1 MVLGSSSARA
11 QSLPNAANPLPD
23 SSPATTA
30 DFNRRLEQLR
40 RSVSTQMNGAVS
52 AEYRIGSQDLLEVNV
67 FDAPELNR
75 SLRVSANGEISLPLV
90 GAIQATGLTAREVEN
105 SLESKLRIYMNDP
118 HVGVLVTGVESHP
131 VSVLGAVNQPGVFQ
145 IRGPK
150 TLLEMLSM
158 AQGLTDEAGDQVL
171 VMRGAGVDSTASDVA
186 KDVAKDASND
196 ASNNDP
202 PASSAPVAPM
212 ASTAAAG
219 TASSA
224 VKTESATTD
233 PNTIQIDLRQL
244 LDSADPRYNVP
255 IYPGDIVKVKR
266 AGIVY
271 VVGSVMKPG
280 GFTMRTN
287 EQMSVLKAVALAEG
301 LTSTSSKGH
310 TRIIRTDPITGE
322 RSEIPVDLGK
332 ILAGKLPDMPLKAA
346 DIVFVPKSGTKAAL
360 YRGSEAAIA
369 TASGVI
375 IFHP

>member
-1 MVLGSSSARA
+1 MVLGPSSARA
-11 QSLPNAANPLPD
+11 QSLPKPAYPLPD
-23 SSPATTA
+23 SSPATTE

-145 IRGPK
+145 VRGPK

-158 AQGLTDEAGDQVL
+158 AQGLTDEAGDKVL
-171 VMRGAGVDSTASDVA
+171 VMRGAGVDSAAPDVA
-186 KDVAKDASND
+186 KDVAKDASNP
-196 ASNNDP
+196 ASEHASKDDP
-202 PASSAPVAPM
+202 PASST
-212 ASTAAAG
+212 STAAAS
-219 TASSA
+219 TANA
-224 VKTESATTD
+224 AAKTESATTD
-233 PNTIQIDLRQL
+233 PNTIQIDLRLL

-255 IYPGDIVKVKR
+255 IYPGDIVKVNK

-271 VVGSVMKPG
+271 VVGSVTKPG

-332 ILAGKLPDMPLKAA
+332 VLAGKLPDVPLKAA

>member
-11 QSLPNAANPLPD
+11 QSLPKPAYPLPD
-23 SSPATTA
+23 SSPATTE

-40 RSVSTQMNGAVS
+40 HSVSAQTSGAVS

-90 GAIQATGLTAREVEN
+90 GAIQASGLTAREVEN
-105 SLESKLRIYMNDP
+105 SLESRLRIYMNDP

-145 IRGPK
+145 VRGPK

-158 AQGLTDEAGDQVL
+158 AQGLTDEAGDKVL
-171 VMRGAGVDSTASDVA
+171 VMRGAGVDSPAP
-186 KDVAKDASND
+186 DVAKDASND
-196 ASNNDP
+196 DP
-202 PASSAPVAPM
+202 PASSTSMAPTSA
-212 ASTAAAG
+212 ASTAD
-219 TASSA
+219 
-224 VKTESATTD
+224 KTESATTD
-233 PNTIQIDLRQL
+233 PNTIQIDLRLL

-271 VVGSVMKPG
+271 VVGSVTKPG

-332 ILAGKLPDMPLKAA
+332 VLAGKLPDVPLKAA